1 MVYNAIGAQK
11 YFLEIYLKYATAS
24 CAVNVH
30 VHPKLKEKTKWI
42 ATTKNYNS
50 MWELPC

>member
-50 MWELPC
+50 M